1 MVVQSFIE
9 RAPIKIRIYQDILPK
24 LAGETGA
31 LPFDY

>member
-9 RAPIKIRIYQDILPK
+9 RELIIQIYQDILPK

-31 LPFDY
+31 LPYDY